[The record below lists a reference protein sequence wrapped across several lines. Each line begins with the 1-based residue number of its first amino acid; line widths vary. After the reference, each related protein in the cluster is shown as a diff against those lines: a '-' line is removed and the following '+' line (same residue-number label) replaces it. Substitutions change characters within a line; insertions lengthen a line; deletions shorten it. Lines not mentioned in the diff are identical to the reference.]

1 MKMSDW
7 EDVREIAYTKK
18 DNHLLPFFS
27 PWVWAMVTV
36 IIFLLGVICG
46 AGLAYYTLSIRGLI

>member
-1 MKMSDW
+1 MKMTDW

-27 PWVWAMVTV
+27 PWAWRIATV
-36 IIFLLGVICG
+36 VIFLLGVALGVGI
-46 AGLAYYTLSIRGLI
+46 AVYTLSIRGLL